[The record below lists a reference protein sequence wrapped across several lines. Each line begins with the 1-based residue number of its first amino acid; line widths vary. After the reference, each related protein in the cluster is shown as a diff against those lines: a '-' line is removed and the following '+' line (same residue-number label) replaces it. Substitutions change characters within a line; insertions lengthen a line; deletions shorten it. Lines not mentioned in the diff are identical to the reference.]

1 MVPDE
6 LIFSGGDCHIYL
18 NQMDGIKEQLKR
30 DPMKYRSP
38 WLLLTPGITDIDA
51 FTYDDIKI
59 MDYHSYPAIK
69 MPLSVG

>member
-18 NQMDGIKEQLKR
+18 NQMDGIKEQLIR
-30 DPMKYRSP
+30 DPMRYSSP
-38 WLLLTPGITDIDA
+38 ELILTPGITDIDK

-59 MDYHSYPAIK
+59 VGYHSYPTIK